1 MAVAVSATAIVAG
14 LGLVVAGGGC
24 ARAERLPPPQRP
36 QPVPSMFNPVSMRLH
51 PTFTRVRT
59 WNEQNTTG
67 RPDGIEVE
75 LEFNDRFGDPVKA
88 EGRVIFE
95 LFEYRKGA
103 PDVRGRR
110 LTTPFVG
117 SLLTEDDQ
125 RARWNRATRTYS
137 FRLAYPNLSTERS
150 YVLTATFEP
159 KAGGRFFA
167 RIILQPTSPAA
178 TPDSSRLPRP

>member
-1 MAVAVSATAIVAG
+1 MAVTVSAAVVAMAIG
-14 LGLVVAGGGC
+14 VVLAGGGC

-59 WNEQNTTG
+59 WNEQNNTG

-167 RIILQPTSPAA
+167 RIILQPATPAA
-178 TPDSSRLPRP
+178 ATDVARPRSP